1 MRFASLGSGSQGNAL
16 LVSAGTTTVMVD
28 CGFGLKDCGTRLGRL
43 GLLPADIDAIL
54 VTHEHGDHIGG
65 VARLAARHG
74 IKVWLTHGTAR
85 HLESHEGLDL
95 CRIEGYS
102 RFAVGDLEITPFPV
116 PHDASEP
123 AQFVIGDGACRL
135 GILTDAG
142 SVTPHMVTML
152 HGCEGLFLECNHD
165 ESLLRQSDYPPSL
178 IERVAGDWGHL
189 SNTAAA
195 ELLGRITSSQLQH
208 VVAAHLSQQN
218 NRPELARGALSGA
231 LGCAPE
237 WVAVARQDDGIDWRQ
252 IT

>member
-1 MRFASLGSGSQGNAL
+1 
-16 LVSAGTTTVMVD
+16 
-28 CGFGLKDCGTRLGRL
+28 
-43 GLLPADIDAIL
+43 
-54 VTHEHGDHIGG
+54 
-65 VARLAARHG
+65 
-74 IKVWLTHGTAR
+74 
-85 HLESHEGLDL
+85 
-95 CRIEGYS
+95 
-102 RFAVGDLEITPFPV
+102 
-116 PHDASEP
+116 
-123 AQFVIGDGACRL
+123 
-135 GILTDAG
+135 
-142 SVTPHMVTML
+142 MVTML